1 MKLIFTKDA
10 NNEINVQLQKGTVIE
25 DFSYTEMVSQLLT
38 QNVFDNT
45 DFTNL
50 SEEEKSKIQSM
61 LGKINEVFQNE
72 EAEEKAEDDEI
83 RITEP
88 QPITEEVLQ

>member
-10 NNEINVQLQKGTVIE
+10 NNEINVQLQKGTIVE

-38 QNVFDNT
+38 SNVFEDT

-50 SEEEKSKIQSM
+50 SDDEQAKIESMLSKISAVFQDEEEY
-61 LGKINEVFQNE
+61 NEKE
-72 EAEEKAEDDEI
+72 
-83 RITEP
+83 
-88 QPITEEVLQ
+88 

>member
-1 MKLIFTKDA
+1 MKLIFTKDT
-10 NNEINVQLQKGTVIE
+10 NNEINVQLQKGTVVE

-50 SEEEKSKIQSM
+50 SDEEKSKIQTM
-61 LGKINEVFQNE
+61 LDKISLVFQE
-72 EAEEKAEDDEI
+72 DEAETDNVDE
-83 RITEP
+83 T
-88 QPITEEVLQ
+88 V

>member
-10 NNEINVQLQKGTVIE
+10 NNEINVQLQKGTVVE

-38 QNVFDNT
+38 SNVFDDT

-50 SEEEKSKIQSM
+50 SEEEQAKIQTM
-61 LGKINEVFQNE
+61 LDKISAVFQDEEEDNN
-72 EAEEKAEDDEI
+72 EAE
-83 RITEP
+83 
-88 QPITEEVLQ
+88 

>member
-25 DFSYTEMVSQLLT
+25 DFKYTEMVSQLLT
-38 QNVFDNT
+38 QNVFDDT

-50 SEEEKSKIQSM
+50 SGEEQAKIQSM
-61 LGKINEVFQNE
+61 LDKISAVFQNE
-72 EAEEKAEDDEI
+72 ELEGKEEDNE
-83 RITEP
+83 TE
-88 QPITEEVLQ
+88 

>member
-38 QNVFDNT
+38 NNVFDDT

-50 SEEEKSKIQSM
+50 SEEEQVKIQTM
-61 LGKINEVFQNE
+61 LDKISAVFHNE
-72 EAEEKAEDDEI
+72 EEEDNEAE
-83 RITEP
+83 
-88 QPITEEVLQ
+88 

>member
-10 NNEINVQLQKGTVIE
+10 NNEINVQLQKGTVVE

-38 QNVFDNT
+38 SNVFDDT

-50 SEEEKSKIQSM
+50 SEEEQAKIQTM
-61 LGKINEVFQNE
+61 LDKISAVFQDEEEDKEEDN
-72 EAEEKAEDDEI
+72 EAE
-83 RITEP
+83 
-88 QPITEEVLQ
+88 

>member
-25 DFSYTEMVSQLLT
+25 DFKYTEMVSQLLT
-38 QNVFDNT
+38 QNVFDDT

-50 SEEEKSKIQSM
+50 SEDEQAKIQSM
-61 LGKINEVFQNE
+61 LDKISAVFQNE
-72 EAEEKAEDDEI
+72 ELEGKEEDNE
-83 RITEP
+83 TE
-88 QPITEEVLQ
+88 

>member
-10 NNEINVQLQKGTVIE
+10 NNEINVQLQKGTVVE

-38 QNVFDNT
+38 SNVFDDT

-50 SEEEKSKIQSM
+50 SGEEQAKIQNMLDKISSVFQDEEEEY
-61 LGKINEVFQNE
+61 N
-72 EAEEKAEDDEI
+72 EAE
-83 RITEP
+83 
-88 QPITEEVLQ
+88 

>member
-38 QNVFDNT
+38 QNVFDDT

-50 SEEEKSKIQSM
+50 SDDEQAKIKSM
-61 LGKINEVFQNE
+61 LDKISAVFQDEDVEESEKEEDNE
-72 EAEEKAEDDEI
+72 PEF
-83 RITEP
+83 
-88 QPITEEVLQ
+88 

>member
-10 NNEINVQLQKGTVIE
+10 NNEINVQLQKGTVVE

-38 QNVFDNT
+38 QNVFDAT

-50 SEEEKSKIQSM
+50 SEEEQTKIQTM
-61 LGKINEVFQNE
+61 LDKISLVFQEDE
-72 EAEEKAEDDEI
+72 EETDNVDE
-83 RITEP
+83 T
-88 QPITEEVLQ
+88 L

>member
-25 DFSYTEMVSQLLT
+25 DFSYTEMVRQLLS
-38 QNVFDNT
+38 QNVFEDT

-50 SEEEKSKIQSM
+50 SDDEQAKIKNM
-61 LGKINEVFQNE
+61 LDKISAVFQDEDNE
-72 EAEEKAEDDEI
+72 PEF
-83 RITEP
+83 
-88 QPITEEVLQ
+88 

>member
-10 NNEINVQLQKGTVIE
+10 NNEINVQLQKGTIVE

-38 QNVFDNT
+38 SNIFEDT

-50 SEEEKSKIQSM
+50 SDEEQAKIQIM
-61 LGKINEVFQNE
+61 LDKISTIFQEEDEVIEDND
-72 EAEEKAEDDEI
+72 AE
-83 RITEP
+83 
-88 QPITEEVLQ
+88 

>member
-10 NNEINVQLQKGTVIE
+10 NNEINVQLQKGTIIE

-38 QNVFDNT
+38 SNVFDDT

-50 SEEEKSKIQSM
+50 SEEEQAKIQAM
-61 LGKINEVFQNE
+61 LEKISAVFQDEEEDN
-72 EAEEKAEDDEI
+72 EAE
-83 RITEP
+83 
-88 QPITEEVLQ
+88 

>member
-10 NNEINVQLQKGTVIE
+10 NNEINVQLQKGTVVE

-38 QNVFDNT
+38 SNVFDDT

-50 SEEEKSKIQSM
+50 SQEEQAKIQTMLDKISAVFQDEEED
-61 LGKINEVFQNE
+61 N
-72 EAEEKAEDDEI
+72 EAE
-83 RITEP
+83 
-88 QPITEEVLQ
+88 

>member
-38 QNVFDNT
+38 QNVFDDT

-50 SEEEKSKIQSM
+50 SEEEQAKIKSM
-61 LGKINEVFQNE
+61 LDKISAVFQDEEVEGNE
-72 EAEEKAEDDEI
+72 EEDN
-83 RITEP
+83 EP
-88 QPITEEVLQ
+88 EL